1 MAAKTE
7 SKSQTKINS
16 LLGEQGEFAV
26 DEARGIYDQM
36 KGSRPSTYVGISPE
50 RQQALDFITNMAQNG
65 GTGVAGTALDEYN
78 KTMSGGYMNANPYLD
93 DIVNRAVGAAAGSQT
108 SGYAGGGR
116 FGSGA
121 MANAQADA
129 MQQTASSLYGANYQ
143 QERDRMMG
151 MLDRSGTIDDMQ
163 YQDARNLSAVGQ
175 QYETDQANQNQEAM
189 NVYNQD
195 AQTLSTFLSM
205 LGQNPLMGEVTT
217 TMSGSSID
225 PMAIASGAAG
235 ALGSI

>member
-7 SKSQTKINS
+7 SKSETKINP
-16 LLGEQGEFAV
+16 LLAEQGEFAV
-26 DEARGIYDQM
+26 DEARSIYDRM
-36 KGSRPSTYVGISPE
+36 SGNRPSTYVGISPE

-93 DIVNRAVGAAAGSQT
+93 DIVNRSVGAAAGSQT

-129 MQQTASSLYGANYQ
+129 MQQTASSLYGQNYQ

-163 YQDARNLSAVGQ
+163 YQDARNLSSVGQ
-175 QYETDQANQNQEAM
+175 QYEADQANQNQEAM
-189 NVYNQD
+189 NIYNQD
-195 AQTLSTFLSM
+195 AQNLQQLLGL

-217 TMSGSSID
+217 TMSGSSMD

-235 ALGSI
+235 ALGAI

>member
-7 SKSQTKINS
+7 SKSQTKINP

-36 KGSRPSTYVGISPE
+36 KGNRPSTYVGISPE

-65 GTGVAGTALDEYN
+65 GTGVAGTALGEYN

-93 DIVNRAVGAAAGSQT
+93 DIVNRSVGAAAGSQT

-189 NVYNQD
+189 NVYNAD

>member
-1 MAAKTE
+1 
-7 SKSQTKINS
+7 
-16 LLGEQGEFAV
+16 
-26 DEARGIYDQM
+26 
-36 KGSRPSTYVGISPE
+36 
-50 RQQALDFITNMAQNG
+50 
-65 GTGVAGTALDEYN
+65 
-78 KTMSGGYMNANPYLD
+78 
-93 DIVNRAVGAAAGSQT
+93 
-108 SGYAGGGR
+108 
-116 FGSGA
+116 
-121 MANAQADA
+121 

-189 NVYNQD
+189 NVYNAD

>member
-7 SKSQTKINS
+7 SKSQTKINP

-36 KGSRPSTYVGISPE
+36 KGNRPSTYVGISPE

-65 GTGVAGTALDEYN
+65 GTGVAGTALGEYN

-93 DIVNRAVGAAAGSQT
+93 DIVNRSVGAAAGSQT

-121 MANAQADA
+121 MANAQADS

-189 NVYNQD
+189 NVYNAD

>member
-7 SKSQTKINS
+7 SKSQTKINP

-36 KGSRPSTYVGISPE
+36 KGNRPSTYVGISPE

-65 GTGVAGTALDEYN
+65 GTGVAGTALGEYN

-93 DIVNRAVGAAAGSQT
+93 DIVNRSVGAAAGSQT

-163 YQDARNLSAVGQ
+163 YQDARNLSSVGQ
-175 QYETDQANQNQEAM
+175 QYEADQANQNQEAM
-189 NVYNQD
+189 NVYNAD

>member
-7 SKSQTKINS
+7 SKSQTKINP

-26 DEARGIYDQM
+26 DEARGIYNQM
-36 KGSRPSTYVGISPE
+36 KGNRPSTYVGISPE

-65 GTGVAGTALDEYN
+65 GTGVAGTALGEYN

-93 DIVNRAVGAAAGSQT
+93 DIVNRSVGAAAGSQT

-189 NVYNQD
+189 NVYNAD

>member
-65 GTGVAGTALDEYN
+65 GTGVAGTALGEYN

>member
-7 SKSQTKINS
+7 SKSQTKINP

-26 DEARGIYDQM
+26 DEARGIYNQM
-36 KGSRPSTYVGISPE
+36 KGNRPSTYVGISPE

-65 GTGVAGTALDEYN
+65 GTGVAGTALGEYN

-93 DIVNRAVGAAAGSQT
+93 DIVNRSVGAAAGSQT

-189 NVYNQD
+189 NAYNAD
-195 AQTLSTFLSM
+195 AQTLSSFLSM

>member
-7 SKSQTKINS
+7 SKSSTKINA